1 MKEAVIDYFKN
12 AELLNWAFTA
22 HLSSP

>member
-1 MKEAVIDYFKN
+1 MKEAIIDYFKN

-22 HLSSP
+22 HPSSL